1 MPDGPAP
8 VAPAAGGP
16 ASRGVRLAAAAG
28 STSGRAKS
36 IQATD
41 DRRHVRAGG
50 DNLPSQTFAVPSGPN
65 AGGST
70 GWLLILLLT
79 LAVAALTA
87 SLRRVLATTMTR
99 I

>member
-16 ASRGVRLAAAAG
+16 ASRGVRRAAAAG
-28 STSGRAKS
+28 STSGTVKA
-36 IQATD
+36 IPATD
-41 DRRHVRAGG
+41 HRRDVRARG

-65 AGGST
+65 AGGSM

-79 LAVAALTA
+79 VAIAALIA
-87 SLRRVLATTMTR
+87 SLRHVLATTMTR